1 MSFRSRLGAVKG
13 GVAAALLPE
22 CKATAMPCFNTK
34 AQPPEMCLLEV
45 DWRGTA
51 NFWFSKPQTREKH
64 IRSRSA
70 RTEGGWSGK
79 FPLFKGQAICHALN
93 KSPRTR
99 VGPFRS
105 RLGATSRGTAA
116 VFPKIPKDIAKFW
129 FPKLTTRE
137 KPLRSSTGSNCS
149 GYRVGFV
156 CAQRSY
162 SNAMFQNKM
171 KTKRH

>member
-1 MSFRSRLGAVKG
+1 MSFRSRLGAMKG

-51 NFWFSKPQTREKH
+51 NCWFSKPK
-64 IRSRSA
+64 
-70 RTEGGWSGK
+70 TERNISEVDRQELKGGVVQVS
-79 FPLFKGQAICHALN
+79 PLQRPSYMHVLN
-93 KSPRTR
+93 KNPRTR

-105 RLGATSRGTAA
+105 RLGATSRGTAS

-137 KPLRSSTGSNCS
+137 KPWEVRLEQLFG
-149 GYRVGFV
+149 V
-156 CAQRSY
+156 
-162 SNAMFQNKM
+162 
-171 KTKRH
+171 